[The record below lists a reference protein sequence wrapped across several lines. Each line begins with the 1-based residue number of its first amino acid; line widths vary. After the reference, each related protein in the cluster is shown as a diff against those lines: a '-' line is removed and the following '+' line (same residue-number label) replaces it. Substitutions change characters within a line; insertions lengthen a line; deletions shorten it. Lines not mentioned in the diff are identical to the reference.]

1 MRRVALAVVSTV
13 AGLVVL
19 LSFKTSSPAGT
30 PPAAIGTPSAG
41 NLGTS
46 GPAETSAAPRAKRS
60 SVRATSTTVTGTAAN
75 TQFGPVQ
82 VQLTVR
88 SGKII
93 KVVAVEYPTGSPQ
106 DSEISRMR
114 RGELRLLDADPDVHR
129 VLAHC
134 ADAQLTTGGRFT
146 GMPGGR
152 LDPTGLVKGWAVEQ
166 ASGKL
171 CGHGA
176 DNHAVNGGGD
186 VQLAGEAAPGRPW

>member
-13 AGLVVL
+13 AGVVVL

-88 SGKII
+88 NGKII

-106 DSEISRMR
+106 DMEINSFAIPQLNQEALAAQNASISMVS
-114 RGELRLLDADPDVHR
+114 GASYTSQGYLSSLQSALDKA
-129 VLAHC
+129 
-134 ADAQLTTGGRFT
+134 
-146 GMPGGR
+146 
-152 LDPTGLVKGWAVEQ
+152 GL
-166 ASGKL
+166 
-171 CGHGA
+171 
-176 DNHAVNGGGD
+176 
-186 VQLAGEAAPGRPW
+186 